1 MICLKSRA
9 GREEN
14 DFVCDSIGGREGK
27 GEGGMNGVQV
37 KTVDEW
43 TNGWVGGEDKGRG
56 LGCGVSLTFEC
67 ND

>member
-14 DFVCDSIGGREGK
+14 DLICDLIGGREGK
-27 GEGGMNGVQV
+27 GEGGMDGVQV

-43 TNGWVGGEDKGRG
+43 MDGWVERIRGGDWDVG
-56 LGCGVSLTFEC
+56 LV
-67 ND
+67 